1 MGLRDRIAG
10 FFSRLFG
17 RKQELPPPEDDLLD
31 EFGRVRGLTKE
42 EIGKNI
48 AALEKREREKN
59 GIDKAEDNSL
69 NPTEQENPDATTV
82 EDNEFAR
89 RIYEASVDLQEKQAQ
104 RKRDEGLSD
113 FSFTFDS
120 SSEPKK
126 TKSIGEMISELDVQN
141 RSDREKAA
149 SRPQEA
155 RATKVTETHHEEEID
170 IGLDDLSRVKIS
182 DAANSKTVNSE
193 GQIRQDRRIDLKGND
208 GEFHRT
214 SNLFMG
220 YNKEGFELPN
230 GEYVSVDEVNAALEK
245 ALQPEEGSEKTRT
258 IKCKTTGKTVDP
270 EELKR
275 VIGGVAF
282 ANVRFDIR
290 DKAPESSR
298 VTNQETTFIRLR
310 NERDEFI
317 RKGLLMLGNGKITL
331 PNGEYVSKKDIEV
344 ALSNYLFDVKEVTE
358 EPILIIPGN
367 DGDSKGPEDSHK
379 GIDDLELPPFLTGE
393 DEHDNSEGSSR
404 KKEPDDLEL
413 PPFLTGEDEH
423 DNSEDS
429 SGKKESDDLELPPF
443 LTGEESN
450 GIGEHEESGDNPFEI
465 DIPAFMLEPNRRRVR
480 RMERFHSDDFEEPE
494 LSEDDSEIE
503 EAAAREKQKEEE
515 ERKKR
520 REKYTPKHAKAKV
533 KKTGRRW
540 KVWPILLA
548 GVATLALGHYQR
560 NMPQQPIL
568 TQNASYSLSELAQ
581 KDRLETEDEVIRRI
595 NSQFEIGQTI
605 DVPDGVTVYQSS
617 DHMREDANQRYGVYG
632 ESRLLISGPAKVEY
646 ISLVDQNGRIVQV
659 TYDKEQDATVEDAVQ
674 RAVREQNF
682 DYKTGHVMI
691 HISGLGPTGEYTR
704 GGWADQQDLI
714 TDEQRMQQVVP
725 GQESGY
731 RVEGTEE
738 NFDNAITFK
747 NSDGEEVR
755 AVFPED
761 TDYASLAGKNLTT
774 ADGKTYRVNDFGV
787 GETETPVPDAVDIK
801 WDFDHIKERKA
812 LAALFGLVG
821 IAGFAVANK
830 QKVDDTKEKAKK
842 DEEERSF

>member
-1 MGLRDRIAG
+1 MGLRDRIAD
-10 FFSRLFG
+10 FFGRLFG
-17 RKQELPPPEDDLLD
+17 RRRELPPPEDDLVN
-31 EFGRVRGLTKE
+31 EFGRVKGTTKE
-42 EIGKNI
+42 EIGKNN
-48 AALEKREREKN
+48 AALEAREK
-59 GIDKAEDNSL
+59 GVPVEELHEASS
-69 NPTEQENPDATTV
+69 ENPDKSSVDDT
-82 EDNEFAR
+82 EFER
-89 RIYEASVDLQEKQAQ
+89 RIFEASMDLQERQDQ
-104 RKRDEGLSD
+104 RKRDSGVSE
-113 FSFTFDS
+113 FTFDL
-120 SSEPKK
+120 ENTETPTK
-126 TKSIGEMISELDVQN
+126 TKSIGEMIQEFDVQQ
-141 RSDREKAA
+141 RADREKTNIE
-149 SRPQEA
+149 PHKKEE
-155 RATKVTETHHEEEID
+155 KVVTETHHEEEID

-182 DAANSKTVNSE
+182 DSANSKTVNSE
-193 GQIRQDRRIDLKGND
+193 GQIRQDRRIDVKGND

-220 YNKEGFELPN
+220 YNKEGFDLPN
-230 GEYVSVDEVNAALEK
+230 GEYVSVDEINAALEK
-245 ALQPEEGSEKTRT
+245 ALQPEENSEKTRT
-258 IKCKTTGKTVDP
+258 IKCKTTGKVVDP
-270 EELKR
+270 EELKK
-275 VIGGVAF
+275 VVAGVAF
-282 ANVRFDIR
+282 ANVKFDIR
-290 DKAPESSR
+290 DKAPESSK

-367 DGDSKGPEDSHK
+367 DGDSKGPEDSHR

-404 KKEPDDLEL
+404 KIEPDDLEL

-423 DNSEDS
+423 DNSEGS

-450 GIGEHEESGDNPFEI
+450 GIGEHEESGDNSFEI
-465 DIPAFMLEPNRRRVR
+465 DIPAFMFDPNRRRVR

-515 ERKKR
+515 ERKRR

-540 KVWPILLA
+540 KVWPIVLA
-548 GVATLALGHYQR
+548 SVATLALGHYVKTT
-560 NMPQQPIL
+560 PQAPL
-568 TQNASYSLSELAQ
+568 ETPNAKYVFSEMAE

-605 DVPDGVTVYQSS
+605 EVPDGVAVYQSS
-617 DHMREDANQRYGVYG
+617 DHIRGDANQRYGVYG
-632 ESRLLISGPAKVEY
+632 ESQLLISGPVQVEY
-646 ISLVDQNGRIVQV
+646 ISLLDQNGRIVQV

-674 RAVREQNF
+674 RAVREQGF
-682 DYKTGHVMI
+682 DVKTGHVMI

-704 GGWADQQDLI
+704 GGWADQQDLV
-714 TDEQRMQQVVP
+714 TNEQRTQQVVL
-725 GQESGY
+725 GQETGY
-731 RVEGTEE
+731 RVEGQEE
-738 NFDNAITFK
+738 NFENAVTFK
-747 NSDGEEVR
+747 NSSGEEVR

-761 TDYASLAGKNLTT
+761 TEYDSLAGKSMTT
-774 ADGKTYRVNDFGV
+774 VDGKTYRINEFEV
-787 GETETPVPDAVDIK
+787 GTTQTPVKDEVAIK
-801 WDFDHIKERKA
+801 WDFEHVKERKA

-821 IAGFAVANK
+821 IAGFAAVNK